1 MTSVMER
8 QEPLLT
14 IQEVA
19 SILRLHPVSVRR
31 LVARGDLPSVRLGTG
46 ARARVRVDAADLRA
60 FTTPMRPRHR
70 PRDWNQTR
78 LEAATRS

>member
-1 MTSVMER
+1 MSMMER

-14 IQEVA
+14 VQEVA

-46 ARARVRVDAADLRA
+46 TRARVRVDPDDLRA
-60 FTTPMRPRHR
+60 FTTPMKARWPA
-70 PRDWNQTR
+70 RDF
-78 LEAATRS
+78 LATRTEQAAR